1 MPLLGLEPC
10 LHPLELLTDVNRAVD
25 GPERWWVLHTRPRVE
40 KSLAR
45 QCLASSLSFYLP
57 LHHKQWRSRGRTL
70 KSHVPLFPG
79 YVFLYGD
86 DSARTAA
93 LQTNLVARV
102 LPVIDQAELHD
113 DLTRLHRLIDSDAP
127 VTPEDRLQAGA
138 PVRVIHGSL
147 AGMEGKVLR
156 RDDKH
161 CRFFIEVRF
170 LQRGVSAQVENWMI
184 EAL

>member
-10 LHPLELLTDVNRAVD
+10 LYPEDLLAGSDRINS
-25 GPERWWVLHTRPRVE
+25 GPGRWWVLHTRPRME

-45 QCLASSLSFYLP
+45 QCLGAALSFYLP
-57 LHHKQWRSRGRTL
+57 LHHKQWRARGRTL
-70 KSHVPLFPG
+70 RSYVPLFPG
-79 YVFLYGD
+79 YVFIHGD
-86 DSARTAA
+86 DETRTAA
-93 LQTNLVARV
+93 LQTNLVAQV
-102 LPVIDQAELHD
+102 LPVADQAQLHD
-113 DLTRLHRLIDSDAP
+113 DLMRLHRLIDSDAP
-127 VTPEDRLQAGA
+127 VTPEDRLQPGA

-170 LQRGVSAQVENWMI
+170 LQRGVSAELENWMI